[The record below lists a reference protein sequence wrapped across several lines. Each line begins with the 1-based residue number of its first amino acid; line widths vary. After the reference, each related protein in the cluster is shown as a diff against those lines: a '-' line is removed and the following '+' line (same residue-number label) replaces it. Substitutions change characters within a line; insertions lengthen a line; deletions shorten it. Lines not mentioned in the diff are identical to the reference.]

1 MGFSRQEYCSG
12 LTFPPP
18 GDLPNLGIEPASLA
32 SPALAGIL
40 LPLCHLGS
48 PGTFMKRTHTGQDEC
63 LISWLCGQALVALA
77 VVKML
82 VYGGYS
88 HRAGGAAPHCDFSEW
103 WSVSLLHDHR
113 P

>member
-1 MGFSRQEYCSG
+1 MGFSRQEFRSG

-48 PGTFMKRTHTGQDEC
+48 PRTFVKRTHIGQDGC
-63 LISWLCGQALVALA
+63 LISRLCGQALVALA

-82 VYGGYS
+82 V
-88 HRAGGAAPHCDFSEW
+88 
-103 WSVSLLHDHR
+103 
-113 P
+113 